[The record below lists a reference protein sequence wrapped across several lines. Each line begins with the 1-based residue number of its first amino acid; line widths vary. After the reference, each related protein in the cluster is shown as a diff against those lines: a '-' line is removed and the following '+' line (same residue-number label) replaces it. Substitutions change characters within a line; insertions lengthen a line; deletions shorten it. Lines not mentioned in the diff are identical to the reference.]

1 MKKKVILLS
10 IILFPS
16 LIYLFFEMTKAN
28 FKKMAY
34 FGPKTVNEK
43 GDTNYYSVPNVR
55 FTDKIIEKEVND
67 VDSVDGKEIIT
78 RSFKED
84 SVSIDTVNY
93 PIYLI
98 LFIDAKYKSEGYKL
112 AAIYDYLKYKAKE
125 LNDIPIF
132 FVSDADK
139 AVDDYDGSSE
149 ELSKGVELRGTFDS
163 LKLNL
168 ETFHPLLVYYKN
180 NREQFLATTY
190 FKQKP
195 YYVFDYFVALV
206 DKKRHIRGYY
216 DPTFNAEIKRMIAD
230 YKHLKIRDGYAQ
242 TLKQNDIEQNEKK

>member
-1 MKKKVILLS
+1 
-10 IILFPS
+10 
-16 LIYLFFEMTKAN
+16 MTKAN

-34 FGPKTVNEK
+34 FGPKTLNEK
-43 GDTNYYSVPNVR
+43 GDTVYYSVSEIYFRTNLK
-55 FTDKIIEKEVND
+55 THKEETIDAEGNTV
-67 VDSVDGKEIIT
+67 IT
-78 RSFKED
+78 RVWKSD
-84 SVSIDTVNY
+84 STAIDTVNY

-98 LFIDAKYKSEGYKL
+98 LFIDSKLKSDGYKL
-112 AAIYDYLKYKAKE
+112 AAIYDYMKYKAKE
-125 LNDIPIF
+125 LKDIPIF
-132 FVSDADK
+132 FVSDEYK
-139 AVDDYDGSSE
+139 AIYDYDCSSDKIDKE
-149 ELSKGVELRGTFDS
+149 VELKGTFDS

-168 ETFHPLLVYYKN
+168 ESFHPLLIDYAN
-180 NREQFLATTY
+180 NRAQYLANTY